1 VVCSRSAFTRCKS
14 KSEGNGAV
22 EGGRRRRSHSESEW
36 ERERERFERDL
47 CVRERDLGKG
57 MAVQEEMQG
66 CAADSSGLGILSCR
80 VGRAPVRL
88 PVVV

>member
-1 VVCSRSAFTRCKS
+1 VSRSAFTRRKS
-14 KSEGNGAV
+14 KSEENGAV
-22 EGGRRRRSHSESEW
+22 EGAGGEEAAQRVSGR
-36 ERERERFERDL
+36 ERERERERDL

-66 CAADSSGLGILSCR
+66 CAADSSGRGILSCR

>member
-1 VVCSRSAFTRCKS
+1 VSRSAFTRRKS
-14 KSEGNGAV
+14 KSEENGAV
-22 EGGRRRRSHSESEW
+22 EGGRRRRSHTESEW
-36 ERERERFERDL
+36 ERDL

-66 CAADSSGLGILSCR
+66 CAADSSGRGILSCR

>member
-1 VVCSRSAFTRCKS
+1 MAGEEEAIQRVS
-14 KSEGNGAV
+14 G
-22 EGGRRRRSHSESEW
+22 
-36 ERERERFERDL
+36 RERERDL

-66 CAADSSGLGILSCR
+66 CAADSSGRGILSCR